1 MWALLRS
8 SFVQAELVHAVL
20 VPAAVAMLV
29 GVSGRALVPIAP
41 RLGRRMASLAIPAAF
56 LAGYFGV
63 YSNFT
68 FPPTTVMSWLPWFLL
83 AFVAIEFLPDGMK
96 RGGAVRF
103 GQVLVSGGA
112 AVLLLWPILRH
123 EALPVAATTIAAVTV
138 LWAFSWA
145 ATASPRVARLPFAV
159 VLLVASMALA
169 AAAPL
174 SGSILLGQMGA
185 SLAVAVGAAVLIARL
200 TGIAALLDGAPAA
213 IFILG
218 VLLVDLRFYAG
229 APEEVAVGVL
239 ASVAAGLVASVIVR
253 RYELTGLRALAAPV
267 LIALI
272 PAAFAMAVAFKLSQA
287 AGGGY

>member
-29 GVSGRALVPIAP
+29 GVSGRALAPIAP
-41 RLGRRMASLAIPAAF
+41 RLGRRVASLAIPAAF

-68 FPPTTVMSWLPWFLL
+68 FPPATVMSWLPWFLL
-83 AFVAIEFLPDGMK
+83 AFVAIEFLPDGMR
-96 RGGAVRF
+96 RGGAARS
-103 GQVLVSGGA
+103 GQILVSAGA
-112 AVLLLWPILRH
+112 AVLLLWPIVRH
-123 EALPVAATTIAAVTV
+123 EAASVAFATTASVTV

-145 ATASPRVARLPFAV
+145 AAESPRVARLPFAA
-159 VLLVASMALA
+159 VLLVASMVLA

-174 SGSILLGQMGA
+174 SGSILLGQLGA
-185 SLAVAVGAAVLIARL
+185 ALAAALGAAVLIARL
-200 TGIAALLDGAPAA
+200 TGAAAPLDGAPAA

-229 APEEVAVGVL
+229 AREVVVWGLCV
-239 ASVAAGLVASVIVR
+239 SSAAGLAASVIVR
-253 RYELTGLRALAAPV
+253 RYGLAGLRAVLPPV

-272 PAAFAMAVAFKLSQA
+272 PAVFAMAVAFKLSQA
-287 AGGGY
+287 GGGGY